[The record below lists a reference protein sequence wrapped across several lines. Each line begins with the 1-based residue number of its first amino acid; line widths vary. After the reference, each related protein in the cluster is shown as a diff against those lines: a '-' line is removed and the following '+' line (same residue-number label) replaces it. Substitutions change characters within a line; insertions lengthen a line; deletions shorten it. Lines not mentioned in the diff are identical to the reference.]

1 MNFTSFVF
9 VKNAQ
14 EQQIMLRL
22 KTSACAFVALETNSN
37 LKCSNINFL
46 FSSFTTILL
55 FLYIFI
61 IIEEKVVV
69 TILN

>member
-1 MNFTSFVF
+1 
-9 VKNAQ
+9 
-14 EQQIMLRL
+14 MLRQ

-61 IIEEKVVV
+61 IIEEIVVV
-69 TILN
+69 KILN